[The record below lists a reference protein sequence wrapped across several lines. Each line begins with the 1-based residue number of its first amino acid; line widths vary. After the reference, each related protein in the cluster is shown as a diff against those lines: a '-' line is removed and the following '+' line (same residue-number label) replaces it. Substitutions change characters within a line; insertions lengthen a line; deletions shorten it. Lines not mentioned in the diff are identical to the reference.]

1 MPTDPTAEE
10 YLAVVSEWSSY
21 AQQSPSKVGNCY
33 PIYGILKGNVVE
45 KPLEEFPNPG
55 YIFLVNRGELTY
67 WDFIRVKPVLNARY
81 HNRTEREC
89 YYIARFTPQPM
100 DSVAP
105 DTQFASLLDVAS
117 FDPIM
122 ASNQLRNPHQSVTP
136 LFFVRN
142 LQQKIYGPLRR
153 TQVTRSAAEALES
166 IHWAPYARDN
176 LVYEFTADDLKKRNL
191 KIVTY
196 EHPNTDL
203 NEVITRPINLIT
215 GPVLTAT
222 SDRAFDRLQD
232 EQLAEWYL
240 RWREMEDVPEA
251 MLRTLKMA
259 PAHLQDTTPDI
270 IRQRCRKL
278 SMLFSSLELLQGER
292 RNLARK
298 YLDSDEGKKVLQDQL
313 ALEIERRAREIDAE
327 VVRRK
332 SEVSAEVQKLSV
344 RLHEVQE
351 EHRKREAAVT
361 ADLRALEGRRSRVAD
376 EVTALES
383 KLRGDAAQLAEQ
395 LREQMPLLAIL
406 ADTRPTGN
414 GVVVE
419 QRVTQTVPARPA
431 ADWADVPVPAPTRA
445 LVEVKDEAGL
455 VDHLTAE
462 LTAEN
467 LCFTRDFLA
476 NVYVTLKSSALN
488 LIMGPPGHGKSS
500 VIGAMARALG
510 HGNALLEIAVRRSWS
525 DDRYLLGFY
534 DTFHGRYDPGPT
546 GLATRLLQAQYDWD
560 RSQEGLYFVLLDE
573 FNLAAPE
580 YYFSQLL
587 QILTRPVEQR
597 VLHLFDPASLPPEA
611 GRVSRVAVNP
621 NVSFWGTINYDETTE
636 RLSPRLLDRTGMIFL
651 TARDVLPSLT
661 PAEARARGPMKGVR
675 AGQLVKSLM
684 RPAAQCPDEVWEN
697 VAPLLEFLKQPTDEC
712 GPGIDLSPRVIDGIK
727 RYLANSLG
735 LLSPTRAVDFVFQQR
750 VLPVLRGRGPKFAA
764 RVKALLDR
772 LGERGLERCVRHV
785 RDALALADV
794 HFGDI
799 DFLAY

>member
-1 MPTDPTAEE
+1 MPLDPTAEE

-33 PIYGILKGNVVE
+33 PILGILKGRVVE

-55 YIFLVNRGELTY
+55 YIFLVNRGELCH
-67 WDFIRVKPVLNARY
+67 WDFIRVKPVQNARY

-89 YYIARFTPQPM
+89 YYIARFTPPPL
-100 DSVAP
+100 DTVAP
-105 DTQFASLLDVAS
+105 DTQFASLLDVPS

-122 ASNQLRNPHQSVTP
+122 SSNQIRNPHQNVTP

-153 TQVTRSAAEALES
+153 TQVTRNVSEAPES
-166 IHWAPYARDN
+166 IHWMPYARDN
-176 LVYEFTADDLKKRNL
+176 LVYEFTADDLKKRGL
-191 KIVTY
+191 KLASY
-196 EHPNTDL
+196 EHPNPDL
-203 NEVITRPINLIT
+203 NEVITKPIHLIL
-215 GPVLTAT
+215 GPVLTVT
-222 SDRAFDRLQD
+222 SEKAYDRLLD
-232 EQLAEWYL
+232 DQLAEWYL
-240 RWREMEDVPEA
+240 RWREHEEVPDSV
-251 MLRTLKMA
+251 LRTLRLA
-259 PAHLQDTTPDI
+259 PAHLQDSTPDI

-278 SMLFSSLELLQGER
+278 SMLFGSLEVFQAER
-292 RNLARK
+292 RSLARK
-298 YLDSDEGKKVLQDQL
+298 YLESEEGKKLLQDQL
-313 ALEIERRAREIDAE
+313 ALEIEQRGKEIEAE
-327 VVRRK
+327 VKRRQ
-332 SEVSAEVQKLSV
+332 SEVASEEQKLSA
-344 RLHEVQE
+344 RLRELQDE
-351 EHRKREAAVT
+351 QRKREAAVT
-361 ADLRALEGRRSRVAD
+361 EELRILEKRKSRIEA
-376 EVTALES
+376 EVGTLTS
-383 KLRGDAAQLAEQ
+383 KLRGGTAELVEQ
-395 LREQMPLLAIL
+395 LREQIPLLAVL
-406 ADTRPTGN
+406 TESRSTSN
-414 GVVVE
+414 GVVE
-419 QRVTQTVPARPA
+419 RLVTSTPTSAPVTN
-431 ADWADVPVPAPTRA
+431 WADVEPPTPTRT
-445 LVEVKDEAGL
+445 LTDVKDEAGL

-476 NVYVTLKSSALN
+476 NLYVTLKSSALN

-500 VIGAMARALG
+500 VIGAMARAMG

-546 GLATRLLQAQYDWD
+546 GLATRLLQAQYDWERNAD
-560 RSQEGLYFVLLDE
+560 GLYFVLLDE

-597 VLHLFDPASLPPEA
+597 VLHLFDPASVSPEA
-611 GRVSRVAVNP
+611 GRVSQVTLHP
-621 NVSFWGTINYDETTE
+621 NVCFWGTINYDETTE

-661 PAEARARGPMKGVR
+661 PTEARARGPMKGVR
-675 AGQLVKSLM
+675 ASQLVQAFM
-684 RPAAQCPDEVWEN
+684 HPAAECPDDLWEN
-697 VAPLLEFLKQPTDEC
+697 VAPLLEFLKQQTDEW

-764 RVKALLDR
+764 RTRALLER
-772 LGERGLERCVRHV
+772 LSEKGLERCVRHV
-785 RDALALADV
+785 RDALALSEA